1 MTITAYLLPLLAF
14 ALLLPMSRPVAA
26 APSEGTAGQTV
37 TSRSAARL
45 DGSARNASA
54 ATPSRPSKPAWAD
67 LTPGQ
72 RQALSPLA
80 PHWDRLGEERKRK
93 WLAISR
99 NYPNLSSTEQ
109 AKLHRHMSE
118 WAALSQH
125 QRIQARQNFS
135 EIRKLSPE
143 QKTAE
148 WEAYQALSAEEKRKF
163 SSKAP
168 SKPVL
173 ASGKS
178 VASPTL
184 TTAPRRPSASAA
196 RQAELSAPFLPL
208 GMAPPQEAPRQE
220 PERSLYD
227 EAHTD

>member
-1 MTITAYLLPLLAF
+1 MTAYRLPLMTA
-14 ALLLPMSRPVAA
+14 ALLLPMALPLAA

-37 TSRSAARL
+37 TGRSASRL
-45 DGSARNASA
+45 DSPVRTTPTT
-54 ATPSRPSKPAWAD
+54 TPSRPSKPAWAD
-67 LTPGQ
+67 LTAAQ

-80 PHWDRLGEERKRK
+80 PHWDRLSEERKRK

-99 NYPNLSSTEQ
+99 NYPNLSTAEQ

-118 WAALSQH
+118 WATLSQH

-148 WEAYQALSAEEKRKF
+148 WEAYQALSPEEKRKF

-184 TTAPRRPSASAA
+184 ITPPPRRPSGTVT
-196 RQAELSAPFLPL
+196 RQADLSAPFLPP
-208 GMAPPQEAPRQE
+208 GMVAPQEAPRQE

>member
-1 MTITAYLLPLLAF
+1 MPIHRLPLLTA
-14 ALLLPMSRPVAA
+14 ALLVPMALPLAA
-26 APSEGTAGQTV
+26 TPSEGTAGQTV
-37 TSRSAARL
+37 TGRSAARL
-45 DGSARNASA
+45 DSPVRTAP
-54 ATPSRPSKPAWAD
+54 ATPSRPSKPAWAE
-67 LTPGQ
+67 LSAAQ

-80 PHWDRLGEERKRK
+80 PHWDRLSEERKRK

-99 NYPNLSSTEQ
+99 NYPNLSSAEQ

-118 WAALSQH
+118 WATLSQH
-125 QRIQARQNFS
+125 QRIQARQNFT

-148 WEAYQALSAEEKRKF
+148 WEAYQALSPEEKRKF
-163 SSKAP
+163 SAKAP

-178 VASPTL
+178 FVAPTL
-184 TTAPRRPSASAA
+184 TTAPRRPAGSSA
-196 RQAELSAPFLPL
+196 RQADLSPPFLPL
-208 GMAPPQEAPRQE
+208 GMVVPQESPRQE